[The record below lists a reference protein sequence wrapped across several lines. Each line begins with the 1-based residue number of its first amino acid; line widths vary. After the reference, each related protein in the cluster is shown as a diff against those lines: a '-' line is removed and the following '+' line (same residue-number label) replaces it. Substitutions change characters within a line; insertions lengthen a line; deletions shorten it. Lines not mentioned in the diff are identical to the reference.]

1 MSSCSLQLS
10 SFSYTTLFRSLF
22 VPVMLIFALFAALLV
37 LVLVP
42 AGGAQARSLSATLA
56 AAMRG
61 AGRHAGAYVL
71 DATSKRVLFSSN
83 SSTPRI
89 LASNTKLF
97 TSSAILARLGPDAT
111 FPTEIERTGTS
122 DPPTGVFTGDV
133 YLRGAADPT
142 FGQSALL
149 TR

>member
-22 VPVMLIFALFAALLV
+22 VPVMRRFALFAALLA

-42 AGGAQARSLSATLA
+42 ARGAQARSLSAKLA

-71 DATSKRVLFSSN
+71 DRKSTRLN
-83 SSTPRI
+83 SGHRCMSYVVFCLR
-89 LASNTKLF
+89 
-97 TSSAILARLGPDAT
+97 RLNEVR
-111 FPTEIERTGTS
+111 FC
-122 DPPTGVFTGDV
+122 
-133 YLRGAADPT
+133 
-142 FGQSALL
+142 
-149 TR
+149 